1 MVDKQVTL
9 LTVSV
14 KSSHTMGNAQQPVT
28 GSAVGIPVMGSA
40 AKGCAKQ
47 TGIFGAQQV
56 VDDPLRNILTP
67 CDGSMDLLV
76 YYNSLRDA
84 GFTNNAKLRALTA
97 KTLKEKKIKMK
108 PFHEKEL
115 LKRIANYNK
124 KYPIK
129 SVAKCATKS
138 AKKGITQ

>member
-1 MVDKQVTL
+1 MAA
-9 LTVSV
+9 
-14 KSSHTMGNAQQPVT
+14 KSAAKNA
-28 GSAVGIPVMGSA
+28 AKSA
-40 AKGCAKQ
+40 AKGSAKK

-108 PFHEKEL
+108 TFHEKEL

-129 SVAKCATKS
+129 SGAKYTVKSGAKYPVKSGAKYPTKS